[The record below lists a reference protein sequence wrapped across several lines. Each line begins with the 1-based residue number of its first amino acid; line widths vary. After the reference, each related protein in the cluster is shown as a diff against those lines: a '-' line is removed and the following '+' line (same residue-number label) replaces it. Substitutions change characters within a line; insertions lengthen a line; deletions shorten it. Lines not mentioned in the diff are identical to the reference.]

1 MRPRG
6 PTHWLLNRLTGWRT
20 ATCADVS
27 DDADLKLLPTARG
40 VGTWTS
46 LVLDSRI
53 DRCVWDQVELVFS
66 GMPEQC
72 VVTVETASFD
82 QSPWQI
88 DERDWTR
95 CGEHHAPNS
104 LGTHTVDWPVRSRP
118 GRYLAVRLCLSGHDS
133 GTPAVHALRVHYPRS
148 SWLDFLPAVFRAD
161 DESRD
166 VLDRF
171 LGALAGSW
179 DPITARIRD
188 LPATLDPGAVPGGVP
203 MRLLASWFGI
213 ALTTGPMASTE
224 TLQYERERR
233 VLRAGIAASQ
243 IRGTPAAL
251 RILLIA
257 LLTSLTGVDVARTHY
272 PVLLEGRPSV
282 GGWFAL
288 CRPDRAVLGG
298 PTRLWGAEAV
308 GRLQI
313 GTYSQVGKARLVGVG
328 DPAKDATNVMTT
340 GHHFRV
346 FLPSAWLDRPGVRS
360 AVITLIEAERPATA
374 GYELCEVADRVVVGQ
389 QATVGVDTIVSPP
402 PAFHPTATTDS
413 R

>member
-20 ATCADVS
+20 AACADVS
-27 DDADLKLLPTARG
+27 DDADLKLLPTARA
-40 VGTWTS
+40 GTWTS

-53 DRCVWDQVELVFS
+53 DRCAWDRVELAFS
-66 GMPEQC
+66 DMPEQC

-104 LGTHTVDWPVRSRP
+104 LGAHTVDWPVRSRP
-118 GRYLAVRLCLSGHDS
+118 GRYLAVRLRLSGHAS
-133 GTPAVHALRVHYPRS
+133 GTPAVHALRVHYPRA

-166 VLDRF
+166 LLDRF
-171 LGALAGSW
+171 LGALARDW

-188 LPATLDPGAVPGGVP
+188 LPAALDPGAVPGGVR

-213 ALTTGPMASTE
+213 ALTTGPVASTE

-233 VLRAGIAASQ
+233 MLRAGIAASQ

-257 LLTSLTGVDVARTHY
+257 LLTNLTDVDVARTHY
-272 PVLLEGRPSV
+272 PVLLEGGPSV
-282 GGWFAL
+282 GGWFVL
-288 CRPDRAVLGG
+288 GRPDRAVLCG

-313 GTYSQVGKARLVGVG
+313 GTYSQVGKAKLIGVG
-328 DPAKDATNVMTT
+328 DPAKDAANVMTT

-346 FLPSAWLDRPGVRS
+346 FLPSAWLDKPGVRS
-360 AVITLIEAERPATA
+360 AVVALIEAERPATA
-374 GYELCEVADRVVVGQ
+374 SYELCEVAGQVVVGQ
-389 QATVGVDTIVSPP
+389 QSMVGVDTIVSPP
-402 PAFHPTATTDS
+402 PCLPPRRDTES